1 MKKTISKE
9 QMNQCLNCRIGYTTI
24 YNFKDLYEIVRAKQ
38 AIESY
43 RQKINK
49 TKLEKDLQELK
60 TKLEESEEK
69 YKYLVFE
76 FTESIDELA
85 ESLEIE
91 GDIEKKLEILGLLCS
106 NEVDDETDNFCVF
119 NLHEIIYPLRH
130 LYMENAKNEDITERP
145 SGKIAILRCMNE
157 INKTCHSKYNSANT
171 SEALKLFLKKESTD
185 ASTEAVANGIRKI
198 WNFYLLNPPTY
209 KIHNK
214 SECFQQLFDTLR
226 KKEADH
232 ANRKLETNTYFARK
246 KKLNPEYQKIIDNYI
261 AASPKQIGSNLTRIM
276 QLQNMSEQGIA
287 QLTGLKANNIQS
299 LMKSK
304 TTNLDDEELTLIC
317 RALLISKSLLFT
329 GTGEVYGNWNDILEL
344 KNEDIK
350 NVNELLGDKETEFK
364 TKTDVTNYLRKKIHE
379 LIDVSEDTFN
389 EMVTKTPQLFNI
401 VTLHLYDNEI
411 EEYEH
416 LLHPEEAETL
426 LEVCEKLN

>member
-1 MKKTISKE
+1 MKKNISKE

-43 RQKINK
+43 RQKITK

-69 YKYLVFE
+69 YKDLVFE

-106 NEVDDETDNFCVF
+106 NEVSDETDNFCVF

-157 INKTCHSKYNSANT
+157 INKTCHSKYNSADT

-226 KKEADH
+226 KKDSEH
-232 ANRKLETNTYFARK
+232 ISNTSKANNYFDRK
-246 KKLNPEYQKIIDNYI
+246 KKLNSEYQIIIDNYI
-261 AASPKQIGSNLTRIM
+261 ATAPKHMGNNLTRIM
-276 QLQNMSEQGIA
+276 QLQNMSEQDIA
-287 QLTGLKANNIQS
+287 KLTDLKANKIQS
-299 LMKSK
+299 MMRSK
-304 TTNLDDEELTLIC
+304 TTELNETELTLIC

-329 GTGEVYGNWNDILEL
+329 GTGEVYGNWKDILEL
-344 KNEDIK
+344 KNENIE
-350 NVNELLGDKETEFK
+350 NVNEMFNQSFK
-364 TKTDVTNYLRKKIHE
+364 TKTEVTNYLRKNIHE

-389 EMVTKTPQLFNI
+389 KTITENPQLFNI
-401 VTLHLYDNEI
+401 ETLHLYDNEM

-426 LEVCEKLN
+426 LAVCEKLN

>member
-1 MKKTISKE
+1 MKKNISKE

-43 RQKINK
+43 RQKITK

-69 YKYLVFE
+69 YKDLVFE

-106 NEVDDETDNFCVF
+106 NEVSDETDNFCVF

-157 INKTCHSKYNSANT
+157 INKTCHSKYNSADT

-226 KKEADH
+226 KKDSEH
-232 ANRKLETNTYFARK
+232 ISNTSKANNYFDRK
-246 KKLNPEYQKIIDNYI
+246 KKLNSEYQIIIDNYI
-261 AASPKQIGSNLTRIM
+261 ATAPKHMGNNLTRIM
-276 QLQNMSEQGIA
+276 QLQNMSEQDIA
-287 QLTGLKANNIQS
+287 KLTDLKANKIQS
-299 LMKSK
+299 MMRSK
-304 TTNLDDEELTLIC
+304 TTELNETELTLIC

-329 GTGEVYGNWNDILEL
+329 GTGEVYGNWKDILEL
-344 KNEDIK
+344 KNENIE
-350 NVNELLGDKETEFK
+350 NVNEML
-364 TKTDVTNYLRKKIHE
+364 
-379 LIDVSEDTFN
+379 
-389 EMVTKTPQLFNI
+389 
-401 VTLHLYDNEI
+401 
-411 EEYEH
+411 
-416 LLHPEEAETL
+416 
-426 LEVCEKLN
+426 

>member
-1 MKKTISKE
+1 MKKNISKE

-43 RQKINK
+43 RQKITK

-69 YKYLVFE
+69 YKDLVFE

-106 NEVDDETDNFCVF
+106 NEVSDETDNFCVF

-157 INKTCHSKYNSANT
+157 INKTCHSKYNSADT

-214 SECFQQLFDTLR
+214 SECFQQLFDTL
-226 KKEADH
+226 KKKDSEH
-232 ANRKLETNTYFARK
+232 ISNTSKANNYFDRK
-246 KKLNPEYQKIIDNYI
+246 KKLNSEYQIIIDNYI
-261 AASPKQIGSNLTRIM
+261 ATAPKHMGNNLTRIM
-276 QLQNMSEQGIA
+276 QLQNMSEQDIA
-287 QLTGLKANNIQS
+287 KLTDLKANKIQS
-299 LMKSK
+299 MMRSK
-304 TTNLDDEELTLIC
+304 TTELNETELTLIC

-329 GTGEVYGNWNDILEL
+329 GTGEVYGNWKDILEL
-344 KNEDIK
+344 KNENIE
-350 NVNELLGDKETEFK
+350 NVNEMFNQSFK
-364 TKTDVTNYLRKKIHE
+364 TKTEVTNYLRKNIHE

-389 EMVTKTPQLFNI
+389 KTITENPQLFNI
-401 VTLHLYDNEI
+401 ETLHLYDNET

-426 LEVCEKLN
+426 LAVCEKLN

>member
-1 MKKTISKE
+1 MKKNISKE

-43 RQKINK
+43 RQKITK

-69 YKYLVFE
+69 YKDLVFE

-106 NEVDDETDNFCVF
+106 NEVSDETDNFCVF

-157 INKTCHSKYNSANT
+157 INKTCHSKYNSADT

-226 KKEADH
+226 KKDSEH
-232 ANRKLETNTYFARK
+232 ISNTSKANNYFDRK
-246 KKLNPEYQKIIDNYI
+246 KKLNSEYQIIIDNYI
-261 AASPKQIGSNLTRIM
+261 ATAPKHMGNNLTRIM
-276 QLQNMSEQGIA
+276 QLQNMSEQDIA
-287 QLTGLKANNIQS
+287 KLTDLKANKIQS
-299 LMKSK
+299 MMRSK
-304 TTNLDDEELTLIC
+304 TTELNETELTLIC

-329 GTGEVYGNWNDILEL
+329 GTGEVYGNWKDILEL
-344 KNEDIK
+344 KNENIE
-350 NVNELLGDKETEFK
+350 NVNEMFNQSFK
-364 TKTDVTNYLRKKIHE
+364 TKTEVTNYLRKNIHE

-389 EMVTKTPQLFNI
+389 KTITENPQLFNI
-401 VTLHLYDNEI
+401 ETLHLYDNET

-426 LEVCEKLN
+426 LAVCEKLN

>member
-1 MKKTISKE
+1 MKKNISKE

-43 RQKINK
+43 RQKITK

-69 YKYLVFE
+69 YKDLVFE

-106 NEVDDETDNFCVF
+106 NEVSDETDNFCVF

-157 INKTCHSKYNSANT
+157 INKTCHSKYNSADT

-185 ASTEAVANGIRKI
+185 ASTGAVANGIRKI

-226 KKEADH
+226 KKDSEH
-232 ANRKLETNTYFARK
+232 ISNTSKANNYFDRK
-246 KKLNPEYQKIIDNYI
+246 KKLNSEYQIIIDNYI
-261 AASPKQIGSNLTRIM
+261 ATAPKHMGNNLTRIM
-276 QLQNMSEQGIA
+276 QLQNMSEQDIA
-287 QLTGLKANNIQS
+287 KLTDLKANKIQS
-299 LMKSK
+299 MMRSK
-304 TTNLDDEELTLIC
+304 TTELNETELTLIC

-329 GTGEVYGNWNDILEL
+329 GTGEVYGNWKDILEL
-344 KNEDIK
+344 KNENIE
-350 NVNELLGDKETEFK
+350 NVNEMFNQSFK
-364 TKTDVTNYLRKKIHE
+364 TKTEVTNYLRKNIHE

-389 EMVTKTPQLFNI
+389 KTITENPQLFNI
-401 VTLHLYDNEI
+401 ETLHLYDNET

-426 LEVCEKLN
+426 LAVCEKLN